1 MSKPSTPRGYE
12 YILFVPPRT
21 AHALQW
27 EGECAGVDGALS
39 TFGAD
44 EAYANSELAARLPKY
59 ISSAA
64 EVYASLPPSPSPSAS
79 SQPLPPPSKRRRS
92 TLLKLFASLSSS
104 SSSSP
109 SATDVF
115 TSSAGSGPSALSA
128 FNSFDKS
135 DPPHLVLAAA
145 LASDSAKPLARV
157 VENLR
162 IRKSPAELALMARAG
177 EISAEAHR
185 RVMRFARPGGTEANL
200 QATFEYHCALAGSER
215 PAYVP
220 VVASGANALVIHYT
234 RNDCVL
240 GQDDVSASYGEGCGE
255 VVMRGQWN
263 RGHGVPVSLSS
274 FPLTPLH
281 FQCSR

>member
-1 MSKPSTPRGYE
+1 MLSESSESPQLAGMRRLASLTTVSKPSSPRGYE

-44 EAYANSELAARLPKY
+44 EAYPNTDFASRLPRY
-59 ISSAA
+59 LSSAA

-79 SQPLPPPSKRRRS
+79 SQPLPPPSRRRRS
-92 TLLKLFASLSSS
+92 SLLKLFSSLSST
-104 SSSSP
+104 SSP
-109 SATDVF
+109 SD
-115 TSSAGSGPSALSA
+115 GPSATVSSLSA
-128 FNSFDKS
+128 FSAFDKS

-145 LASDSAKPLARV
+145 LASENAKPLARV

-177 EISAEAHR
+177 EISGEAHR
-185 RVMRFARPGGTEANL
+185 RVMRFARAGGTEANL

-240 GQDDVSASYGEGCGE
+240 GQDDVS
-255 VVMRGQWN
+255 RGVGPWICVQCM
-263 RGHGVPVSLSS
+263 
-274 FPLTPLH
+274 LTPDGAH
-281 FQCSR
+281 